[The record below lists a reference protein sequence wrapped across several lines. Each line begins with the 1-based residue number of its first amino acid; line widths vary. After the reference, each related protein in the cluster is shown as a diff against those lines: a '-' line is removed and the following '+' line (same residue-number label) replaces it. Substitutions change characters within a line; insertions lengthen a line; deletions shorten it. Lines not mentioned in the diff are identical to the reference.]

1 MMCYHVIVIAPGL
14 RATTLFN
21 VRIEKLLYYMSSQTA
36 IYHNDNKYMQNRYSE
51 QVILKVLNADNNN
64 NSNIYTIDYN
74 YSNIYTTGSKRHFVI
89 CNSCFWC
96 ASLYS
101 DSRTVK
107 CPLCNSYSNLEL
119 IPLSKNESFKFD
131 YHSRTGI
138 VLEFSRH

>member
-1 MMCYHVIVIAPGL
+1 
-14 RATTLFN
+14 
-21 VRIEKLLYYMSSQTA
+21 MSSQTA
-36 IYHNDNKYMQNRYSE
+36 IYHNKYMQNRYSE

-64 NSNIYTIDYN
+64 NNSIAIDNNN
-74 YSNIYTTGSKRHFVI
+74 YSNIYNGSKRHFVM
-89 CNSCFWC
+89 CNTCLWC

-107 CPLCNSYSNLEL
+107 CPLCNSYSNLES

-138 VLEFSRH
+138 ILEFSRY

>member
-1 MMCYHVIVIAPGL
+1 
-14 RATTLFN
+14 
-21 VRIEKLLYYMSSQTA
+21 MSSQTA
-36 IYHNDNKYMQNRYSE
+36 IYHSNNIDMQNRYSE

-64 NSNIYTIDYN
+64 NNNTVAIAIDNN
-74 YSNIYTTGSKRHFVI
+74 YSNIYNGSKRYFVI

-96 ASLYS
+96 ASLYP

-107 CPLCNSYSNLEL
+107 CPLCNSYSNLES

-131 YHSRTGI
+131 YHSRTEI